1 MGFQID
7 NGVLVKYTEDPGITD
22 ITMPD
27 GVTSIGNSAFKWC
40 GSLRSIKIPDSVTS
54 IGDSA
59 FEWCSSLRSVII
71 PDGVTRI
78 EDRAFKKCSDLT
90 SITIPNSVTNIGKS
104 AFEDCS
110 NLVSIVI
117 PDSVTSI
124 EEWAFC
130 DCRNLMSITMPNK
143 VTSIKN
149 YTFSGCS
156 SLTSIKIPDGVTSI
170 ADSAFSLCISLSNI
184 KIPDS
189 VMSIG
194 DSAFSCCRSLTSI
207 TIPDS
212 VTSIG
217 NMAFSGCSNVT
228 SIKIPDGVTSI
239 GDRAFSVC
247 SSLTS
252 ITISDSVTSIGK
264 DAFQDCYNLSDIRIS
279 DSAETVN
286 SAFLN
291 YAESCKILIPEKR
304 LIKLMGSSF
313 TGNYTVFAQDGTKV
327 KILIYAY
334 RQENNNLAWLAEPDG
349 WRKYDTD
356 LVNNGP
362 AFNYSLH
369 DRLLGGCDRL
379 LNPDNLANDLKEEYR
394 AFLYRNRKK
403 VLAIAEDMRSPE
415 IIRMM
420 IEEVVPADKM
430 NAFVKLIKAS
440 SVAEIAALADELPQ
454 METKAPIKA
463 KPPVDNDPLS
473 VEYTERYKAI
483 KGNTLLRKAKLSL
496 SIIPEMKLKNGEKAP
511 ESIFKY
517 LLAGEMS
524 LLDYEYDA
532 NYNAL
537 QADERDLEEAAELL
551 DHDSLLEAVEKFA
564 ETYDC
569 WSMSKIIP
577 FLCRYGSEKVMK
589 NLIAQVPLWKDWHSD
604 KGGMR
609 GRTAAERFDQSYML
623 SNTNAAA
630 KYAHKNGEIYRYI
643 RAKGTSIDRIYTQ
656 VLNCGL
662 DEAGGMAYDLGNV
675 TVTARLQEDLSFL
688 IEVPGKDKPM
698 KSLPKKGADL
708 DKYESAK
715 QDLSEL
721 KKTVRETARNEK
733 NNLFSLFLGGS
744 AIDSQSWLHAYT
756 TNPIMRHLAK
766 RIVWSQLGQTF
777 IWTDDGAVGAD
788 GKPYELRRPEVKVAH
803 PVEMDQAEINAWK
816 EYISAH
822 DIKQPFVQI
831 WEIPHET
838 KDIKPT
844 RYEGYKVYWR
854 NLQHMEKHGIS
865 FDYDR
870 GAISLSGWFEIG
882 SRLDDNGGDVILGR
896 LSGYNNQNT
905 RKRQFSHIISI
916 FDKWVIEARI
926 ADDDITILED
936 MDNYD
941 AAQITEFIDIAA
953 KNKAVQVSAALLE
966 YKNKKFPNYDAFAEF
981 TLE

>member
-7 NGVLVKYTEDPGITD
+7 NGVLVKYTEEGGVTEVIFLDGVTTLEDEIISKLYSPKVTD
-22 ITMPD
+22 IMIPN
-27 GVTSIGNSAFKWC
+27 GVTSIGDNAFKWC
-40 GSLRSIKIPDSVTS
+40 SSLRSIKIPDSVTS
-54 IGDSA
+54 IGDNA
-59 FEWCSSLRSVII
+59 FYYCSSLV
-71 PDGVTRI
+71 
-78 EDRAFKKCSDLT
+78 
-90 SITIPNSVTNIGKS
+90 
-104 AFEDCS
+104 
-110 NLVSIVI
+110 
-117 PDSVTSI
+117 
-124 EEWAFC
+124 
-130 DCRNLMSITMPNK
+130 
-143 VTSIKN
+143 
-149 YTFSGCS
+149 
-156 SLTSIKIPDGVTSI
+156 
-170 ADSAFSLCISLSNI
+170 
-184 KIPDS
+184 
-189 VMSIG
+189 
-194 DSAFSCCRSLTSI
+194 SI

-217 NMAFSGCSNVT
+217 NSAFYYCSNLA
-228 SIKIPDGVTSI
+228 SIVIPDGVTSI
-239 GDRAFSVC
+239 GDMVFGNCSRLTSIAIPDSVTSIGDNAFSDCSSLKSITIPDGVTSIGKRAFVRC

-264 DAFQDCYNLSDIRIS
+264 EAFQDCYNLSDIRIS
-279 DSAETVN
+279 DSVETVN

-304 LIKLMGSSF
+304 LTKLMGSSF
-313 TGNYTVFAQDGTKV
+313 TGNYTVFAQDGAKV
-327 KILIYAY
+327 KILIYSY
-334 RQENNNLAWLAEPDG
+334 RQGTNNLAWLDEPDG

-362 AFNYSLH
+362 VFNYSLY

-379 LNPDNLANDLKEEYR
+379 LNPDNLGDDLKEQYR
-394 AFLYRNRKK
+394 AFLDRNRKK

-415 IIRMM
+415 IVRMM
-420 IEEVVPADKM
+420 LEEVVPADKLK
-430 NAFVKLIKAS
+430 AFVKLIKAS
-440 SVAEIAALADELPQ
+440 SVAEIAALADEVPQ
-454 METKAPIKA
+454 MEKKAPIKA

-483 KGNTLLRKAKLSL
+483 KGNALLRKAKLSL
-496 SIIPEMKLKNGEKAP
+496 NIIPEMKLKNGEKAP

-564 ETYDC
+564 ETYDY

-589 NLIAQVPLWKDWHSD
+589 NLVVQVSLWKDWHSD

-609 GRTAAERFDQSYML
+609 GRTAAERFDKSYMQ
-623 SNTNAAA
+623 SDTHAAV

-662 DEAGGMAYDLGNV
+662 DEAGGKAYDLGNV

-698 KSLPKKGADL
+698 KSLPKKGTDL

-721 KKTVRETARNEK
+721 KKSVRETARNEK
-733 NNLFSLFLGGS
+733 NNLFALFLDGS
-744 AIDSQSWLHAYT
+744 KIDSQSWLHAYT
-756 TNPIMRHLAK
+756 TNPIMRYLAK

-777 IWTDDGAVGAD
+777 IWTDEGAVGTD

-816 EYISAH
+816 EYISGH
-822 DIKQPFVQI
+822 NIKQPFVQI

-838 KDIKPT
+838 NDIKPT

-882 SRLDDNGGDVILGR
+882 SRLDDNGGDVILGW